1 MLFHGTCN
9 VSLGF
14 QLSEF
19 DCMYHHNLLYY
30 YNLLYGVNSLQLM
43 RFVLALLYLHIPY
56 CYVLETRYG
65 IAPYL
70 TNSSGFSA
78 CFS

>member
-19 DCMYHHNLLYY
+19 DCMYNIIIYY
-30 YNLLYGVNSLQLM
+30 TINLLYGANSLQLM
-43 RFVLALLYLHIPY
+43 RFVLALLYLRIPY
-56 CYVLETRYG
+56 IVMY
-65 IAPYL
+65 
-70 TNSSGFSA
+70 
-78 CFS
+78 